1 MGGLRYDPV
10 RRECQT
16 GTSVTEPDDSSA
28 LVQLGYDER
37 VGGLFAPHAASGL
50 TLGRVVRA
58 DRGYVFVSTASG
70 IVMAESAMTLVKA
83 AGHDPESLPA
93 AGDWVALREDA
104 DLDVPL
110 VDAVLPRSSAIVRRD
125 PGKAAVGQVL
135 AANIDTVFIVQPIE
149 DEPNVRRLERELAL
163 AWESGAAPVV
173 ILNKADMSADVEA
186 AMAAV
191 EAVAM
196 GVDILLTSAETGK
209 GVERLR
215 DYTSGHRTVVLIGP
229 SGAGKSTLV
238 NFLAGRDVQATA
250 EVRDFDGKGRH
261 TTVARE
267 LIPLADG
274 GVLIDTPGIRAVAM
288 WDAADGLAATFPEI
302 EELAR
307 QCRFADCAH
316 EGEPGCAVVAAVEN
330 GTLPAERLESY
341 RKLLAEMRHSAGE
354 RDLRIRAE
362 GKGKGKAIAKDAR
375 RFFRDRG
382 R

>member
-1 MGGLRYDPV
+1 MPEQETFERGAGEV
-10 RRECQT
+10 R
-16 GTSVTEPDDSSA
+16 VTAVNEGEG
-28 LVQLGYDER
+28 LVQLGLDDR
-37 VGGLFAPHAASGL
+37 IRALFAPHAAAGL

-58 DRGYVFVSTASG
+58 DRGFVFVSTG
-70 IVMAESAMTLVKA
+70 DDIVMAENALTLVKA
-83 AGHDPESLPA
+83 AGHDPEPLPA
-93 AGDWVALREDA
+93 AGDWVALRDDA
-104 DLDVPL
+104 DLKVPL
-110 VDAVLPRSSAIVRRD
+110 VEAVLPRSSAIVRRD

-149 DEPNVRRLERELAL
+149 EEPNVRRLERELAL
-163 AWESGAAPVV
+163 AWESGATPVV
-173 ILNKADMSADVEA
+173 VLNKADMSQDTDA
-186 AMAAV
+186 ALVAV

-196 GVDILLTSAETGK
+196 GVDILLTSAETGE

-215 DYTSGHRTVVLIGP
+215 DYTGGHRTVVLIGP

-238 NFLAGRDVQATA
+238 NHLAGRDVQATA
-250 EVRDFDGKGRH
+250 EVRDYDGKGRH

-274 GVLIDTPGIRAVAM
+274 GVLVDTPGIRAVAM

-302 EELAR
+302 EELAA

-316 EGEPGCAVVAAVEN
+316 EGEPGCAVLAAVED

-341 RKLLAEMRHSAGE
+341 RKLLAEMRYSAGE

-362 GKGKGKAIAKDAR
+362 QKGKGKAIARDRR
-375 RFFRDRG
+375 RFNDDRG